1 MRPHGRRSNAPGS
14 PAAAAE
20 GLVEI
25 GRIVNRHGIRGEVR
39 LLPHNP
45 SSTAASWL
53 DSILIVDGGSIEE
66 RKVLAARPHKRFV
79 LLQIEGVTTA
89 NQAESLVGRSVC
101 VRPEQLPPLGAG
113 EVYHADLI
121 GCAVSTESGE
131 PLGTVREVI
140 ATGGNDVCVV
150 VGRGREYL
158 IPLIADAI
166 ARLDVAER
174 VVVVRP
180 LPGLLEP

>member
-1 MRPHGRRSNAPGS
+1 MRPPGRRSKAPAS
-14 PAAAAE
+14 PSALSE

-39 LLPHNP
+39 LMPHNP
-45 SSTAASWL
+45 ATDAALWLTSIRLVGETAA
-53 DSILIVDGGSIEE
+53 EE
-66 RKVLAARPHKRFV
+66 RKVIAARVHKRFI
-79 LLQIEGVTTA
+79 LLQLEGITTA
-89 NQAESLVGRSVC
+89 DQADSLVGRAVC
-101 VRPEQLPPLGAG
+101 VRPEQMPPLAEG

-121 GCAVSTESGE
+121 DCAVSTESGE

-140 ATGGNDVCVV
+140 STGSNDVCVV
-150 VGRGREYL
+150 VGGGREYL

-166 ARLDVAER
+166 ARLDVGAR

-180 LPGLLEP
+180 LPGLLDP